1 MHKFAKILANFFT
14 ASVMVWKFKSCP
26 VRLVFSHSADFPDTS
41 GRFGEFISSQPTGM
55 MSKNPN
61 TTHDKQGF
69 VLDSELIQDVFL
81 LRSALI
87 VISHQNGGRK
97 TSGDK
102 CQQSFWRGGFR
113 RAHRKCGV
121 NSGKHKVQHAAH
133 SRSNTLGGQ
142 ITYHGLIRGM
152 LPSVSS
158 GWGQRTNCSVNASSN
173 MK

>member
-1 MHKFAKILANFFT
+1 MCSFILIYLILTNFFT
-14 ASVMVWKFKSCP
+14 ASVMVWKFKSDLFAAIVQFSQIPAVALVSSYRHNQLGWCP
-26 VRLVFSHSADFPDTS
+26 
-41 GRFGEFISSQPTGM
+41 
-55 MSKNPN
+55 NP
-61 TTHDKQGF
+61 THDKQGF
-69 VLDSELIQDVFL
+69 ILDSELIQAAFQL
-81 LRSALI
+81 WSALI

-102 CQQSFWRGGFR
+102 YQQSFWRGGFS
-113 RAHRKCGV
+113 RARRKCGV

-142 ITYHGLIRGM
+142 ITYRGLIRGM

-158 GWGQRTNCSVNASSN
+158 SWGQRTNCSVNASSN

>member
-1 MHKFAKILANFFT
+1 MFSFKLISLFNLDKLLHSFCDGLKIQILSN
-14 ASVMVWKFKSCP
+14 
-26 VRLVFSHSADFPDTS
+26 
-41 GRFGEFISSQPTGM
+41 GM

-61 TTHDKQGF
+61 PTHGKQGF
-69 VLDSELIQDVFL
+69 IPDSELIQDAFQL
-81 LRSALI
+81 WTALT

-102 CQQSFWRGGFR
+102 YQQCFWRGGFS
-113 RAHRKCGV
+113 RACRKCGV
-121 NSGKHKVQHAAH
+121 NSGKHNVQHAAH

-158 GWGQRTNCSVNASSN
+158 SWGQRTNCSVSTSSN

>member
-1 MHKFAKILANFFT
+1 MFSSKLVYLILTNFFT

-26 VRLVFSHSADFPDTS
+26 VRLVCSQSADFPDTS

-55 MSKNPN
+55 MSKPN
-61 TTHDKQGF
+61 TWQTGIHTGQWAHTGC
-69 VLDSELIQDVFL
+69 V
-81 LRSALI
+81 SALI
-87 VISHQNGGRK
+87 GSNCDFYQNGGRK

-102 CQQSFWRGGFR
+102 YQQSFWRGGFS
-113 RAHRKCGV
+113 RARRKCGV
-121 NSGKHKVQHAAH
+121 KSGKHKVQHAAH

-142 ITYHGLIRGM
+142 ISYRGLIRGM

-158 GWGQRTNCSVNASSN
+158 SWGQRTNCSVNASSN